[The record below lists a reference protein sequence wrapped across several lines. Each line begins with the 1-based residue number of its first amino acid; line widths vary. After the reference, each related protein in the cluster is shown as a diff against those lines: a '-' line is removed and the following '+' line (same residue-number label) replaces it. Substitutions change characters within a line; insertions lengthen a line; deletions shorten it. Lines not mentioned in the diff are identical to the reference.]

1 MKIPVEFLKKRW
13 RIAVPVAAFLVL
25 ICVVVIVFSLPKP
38 VTIAVLNIDSTSE
51 KSLRTEILKGAI
63 HFKHTPRFVE
73 LDPAQI
79 PSARLL
85 RKNKIDLLILETG
98 ETLLSLAGSTSSLD
112 PSILKSVPS
121 SARTA
126 VTFNT
131 RIFALPLLA
140 GHYEL
145 AAHRRVLSAAGQRY
159 PSSLAELETSALAL
173 LKNLRFP
180 VLVAGG
186 DDQHL
191 GMFLAALIEA
201 RSGLDGWQSVVAAI
215 QTAADPAVAVK
226 NPALDDTISLLRGWQ
241 ASGILHT
248 EWLNIKPSDLVNFME
263 NRQAGFVFM
272 DMGTHR
278 SVDHR
283 TIDLFETSFV
293 SSNTQLSSRSLI
305 IPLIVA
311 IPVNT
316 GRNKHDAA
324 RILEYLASDESQS
337 RLSSAT
343 GFAPVSVTA
352 TPADRQSADVRFWL
366 AASERPLT
374 GLFTAATAD
383 PVKQKAFAAAIRARL
398 RE

>member
-1 MKIPVEFLKKRW
+1 MKIPVEFFEKRW
-13 RIAVPVAAFLVL
+13 RITVPVAAFLVL
-25 ICVVVIVFSLPKP
+25 MCVVIIFMGRPKP
-38 VTIAVLNIDSTSE
+38 VTVAIWNIESTTEIA
-51 KSLRTEILKGAI
+51 LRAEILKGAM
-63 HFKHTPRFVE
+63 HYKHTPRFVE

-85 RKNKIDLLILETG
+85 RKNKIDLMILETG
-98 ETLLSLAGSTSSLD
+98 ETLLSLAGSTSSLK

-126 VTFNT
+126 VTVGS
-131 RIFALPLLA
+131 RIHALPLLA

-159 PSSLAELETSALAL
+159 PSSLAELESSALT
-173 LKNLRFP
+173 LKKSLRFP

-186 DDQHL
+186 DDRHL
-191 GMFLAALIEA
+191 GMFLSALIEA
-201 RSGLDGWQSVVAAI
+201 RSGLIGWQDAVTGI
-215 QTAADPAVAVK
+215 QIEADADNAVR
-226 NPALDDTISLLRGWQ
+226 NPAFDDIISLLRGWQ
-241 ASGILHT
+241 TTGILHP
-248 EWLNIKPSDLVNFME
+248 EWLSIKAPDLVNFME

-272 DMGTHR
+272 DMETHR

-305 IPLIVA
+305 IPLITAV
-311 IPVNT
+311 PVNT
-316 GRNKHDAA
+316 GRNKQDAA

-374 GLFTAATAD
+374 GLFAAATAD
-383 PVKQKAFAAAIRARL
+383 PVKQKALAAAIRARL